1 MAWEWGNLLEK
12 AALSESAPIIYVRDD
27 LVKIELCISHD
38 KLLVYEL
45 TVKQARRMALD
56 LLIAAERREPK

>member
-1 MAWEWGNLLEK
+1 M
-12 AALSESAPIIYVRDD
+12 SEAPIVYVRDD